1 MNRFTKAGLAAA
13 TALALL
19 GVVAARASAE
29 PSGLEY
35 DQITWVSADPAS
47 HLPGSFQGDLA
58 AIKVALLNGEL
69 GSADSRKRVAEI
81 FKEASD
87 PARRLEMSALGR
99 IPGVGLL
106 AVLIASNAQTIKLRS
121 ELRGPGQAQVAALR
135 LEQQLGKW
143 YHVTYLNGWTRRED
157 VSNQTVLIVKPD
169 QDTRIYVDLALRT
182 YYTAS
187 ANAPG
192 SSASSRAMLCSP
204 STTVN
209 RGAQVLDGVPTDIFE
224 TTFDANGTSAVV
236 TRYESPFTEPPKR
249 DGAWNL
255 IPFDCPGAPTHT
267 GPAMP
272 IDRVALYEKVFM
284 SSGSHSV
291 TMVNEEGNI
300 KRTDPEPALFEVPPG
315 FVKKSPLD
323 IIRGHPG
330 P

>member
-106 AVLIASNAQTIKLRS
+106 AVLIASNAQTMKLRS
-121 ELRGPGQAQVAALR
+121 ELRGPVQAQVAALR

-169 QDTRIYVDLALRT
+169 QDRRIYLDLALRT
-182 YYTAS
+182 YYTSS
-187 ANAPG
+187 ANGTG
-192 SSASSRAMLCSP
+192 SNDASTRAVMCSP

-209 RGAQVLDGVPTDIFE
+209 RGAKVLDGVSTDVFE
-224 TTFDANGTSAVV
+224 TTFTANDRSVV
-236 TRYESPFTEPPKR
+236 LTRYESPYTEPPKR
-249 DGAWNL
+249 DRAGNL
-255 IPFDCPGAPTHT
+255 VPLDCPGAPHT

-272 IDRVALYEKVFM
+272 VDRVALYESILFHA
-284 SSGSHSV
+284 GSQSASTV
-291 TMVNEEGNI
+291 DEEGNMT
-300 KRTDPEPALFEVPPG
+300 RTDPDPALFEVPPG

-323 IIRGHPG
+323 IIHHP
-330 P
+330 